1 MKPFPNIAEGV
12 IESRVRTLLGLKK
25 DIPLPQAELKKL
37 ALKVV
42 LLSDYFTKRP
52 DDRPDYYLGDN
63 SLMAAYVAYFVPSNL
78 TKIERPLSEIF
89 LHPEMEIGSSDELSI
104 LDLGCGPGTASA
116 GFMDFFFRNLCW
128 NKEEMTLS
136 ITALDRVEANLKEA
150 GSLLRELWDA
160 YRSVY
165 TGASD
170 LNLEINS
177 INADLLKLTGR
188 STTQKRH
195 DLIVISN
202 SLVETAGGAAGIER
216 RRELIE
222 FLASD
227 YLKEKGSIIIIEPA
241 LKDASRDL
249 LMLRDSIIREGR
261 INLYSP
267 CLTKGP
273 CGALDSSKDWCHE
286 ADEWEAPRLVME
298 LDRLTGFNKSRLN
311 YSYLVLRKDGLS
323 LADML
328 SNTLDDTFKENKGEI
343 FKVVSDLMKE
353 KGKLK
358 LFVCGKEGRVLI
370 ERLDRDRS
378 ESNIL
383 FDNLRRGE
391 IVKFAPLYKKGELF
405 RLGKESVVEKASWST
420 SC

>member
-1 MKPFPNIAEGV
+1 MMPFPEIAEDV
-12 IESRVRTLLGLKK
+12 IESRVRKLLGLKK
-25 DIPLPQAELKKL
+25 SMPLAQVELKAL

-52 DDRPDYYLGDN
+52 GDRPDYYLGDS

-89 LHPEMEIGSSDELSI
+89 LHPELEIGSSGELSI

-116 GFMDFFFRNLCW
+116 GFMDFFFRNLCR
-128 NKEEMTLS
+128 NREEITLL

-165 TGASD
+165 TGACD

-177 INADLLKLTGR
+177 INADLLKLSGR

-222 FLASD
+222 LLALD

-241 LKDASRDL
+241 LKDASRGL

-273 CGALDSSKDWCHE
+273 CGALDSAKDWCHE
-286 ADEWEAPRLVME
+286 ADEWEVPKLVRE

-323 LADML
+323 LSD
-328 SNTLDDTFKENKGEI
+328 TLDDTFKENKGEL

-358 LFVCGKEGRVLI
+358 LFVCGKEGRVLM

-378 ESNIL
+378 ESNSL
-383 FDNLRRGE
+383 FDSLRRGE
-391 IVKFAPLYKKGELF
+391 IIEVNPLYRKGQLF
-405 RLGKESVVEKASWST
+405 RLGKESSIDRVGQST

>member
-1 MKPFPNIAEGV
+1 MTPFPDIAEDV

-25 DIPLPQAELKKL
+25 GTALGQAKLKAL

-42 LLSDYFTKRP
+42 QLSDYFTKRQG
-52 DDRPDYYLGDN
+52 DRPDYYLDDS
-63 SLMAAYVAYFVPSNL
+63 SLMAAYVAYFLPSNL

-89 LHPEMEIGSSDELSI
+89 LHPDMEIGLKGELSI

-116 GFMDFFFRNLCW
+116 GFMDFFFRNLCL
-128 NKEEMTLS
+128 NREEIKLS
-136 ITALDRVEANLKEA
+136 ITALDRVEANLREA
-150 GSLLRELWDA
+150 GFLLRDLWDA

-165 TGASD
+165 TGGCALS
-170 LNLEINS
+170 LEINV
-177 INADLLKLTGR
+177 INADLLQLSGR
-188 STTQKRH
+188 STTQKKH
-195 DLIVISN
+195 DLVVLSN
-202 SLVETAGGAAGIER
+202 SLVETATGAASIER

-222 FLASD
+222 LLASD
-227 YLKEKGSIIIIEPA
+227 YLKETGSIIIIEPA

-249 LMLRDSIIREGR
+249 LMLRDAIIREGSL
-261 INLYSP
+261 NLYSP
-267 CLTKGP
+267 CLTTGP

-286 ADEWEAPRLVME
+286 ADEWEAPKIVRE

-323 LADML
+323 LDDMF
-328 SNTLDDTFKENKGEI
+328 SENTGEV

-358 LFVCGKEGRVLI
+358 IFVCGKQGRLLL

-383 FDNLRRGE
+383 FDSLRRGE
-391 IVKFAPLYKKGELF
+391 IIEVNPLHKKGQLF
-405 RLGKESVVEKASWST
+405 RLSKESALKKLS
-420 SC
+420 